1 MKHDLIHSFLHRLD
15 VGELRMCERFYGQP
29 KGESMRNRKLLFE
42 ALLHQREYDRSA
54 LLQAMGVKWT
64 KERLAQEKHK
74 LYEDLIE
81 VVGRLHRERDGRQCP
96 WTQWQDARTLMRMGL
111 MDAAADTARQGLE
124 RAMHLEELHA
134 EMQLRELLREIL
146 KSTDRKAAQPEIMDN
161 DQRLDTAVD
170 KVRALTSYS
179 LTADRL
185 LDYYQRFRTIDP
197 DKLPVAIATLLQA
210 QMVTDI
216 NKATSLPALLR
227 FHHIKVLQARMEGRV
242 EEAITHYWEI
252 IRLWESHPQCI
263 DQRPHLY
270 RKALANLTGAL
281 IVLGSHKEV
290 EMLLARMENIPVIF
304 QRDRAL
310 QFCDVELQ
318 YQLFNLNTGRLDAA
332 LKRKDLLPKG
342 LKDHGRNIADGYQMV
357 LRYNAGVMYMM
368 NDEPRAA
375 KKLFN
380 EIRELK
386 HITECRDL
394 QGLARLFRLL
404 LLMMDNEADF
414 DSYMRNSRPF
424 FADTHRQYP
433 LEQMVYAWI
442 GAHCKLT
449 SEAHV
454 RSSFAQLTAK
464 VLPFEKEK
472 MTGAEELR
480 IWAQAHANGQP
491 VREVY
496 LAHHAGALASPQ
508 PA

>member
-1 MKHDLIHSFLHRLD
+1 MVCGLSQHDSVCLCPLLGLHAHQIEAGGQ
-15 VGELRMCERFYGQP
+15 VGGHH
-29 KGESMRNRKLLFE
+29 G
-42 ALLHQREYDRSA
+42 A
-54 LLQAMGVKWT
+54 
-64 KERLAQEKHK
+64 
-74 LYEDLIE
+74 
-81 VVGRLHRERDGRQCP
+81 
-96 WTQWQDARTLMRMGL
+96 
-111 MDAAADTARQGLE
+111 AAADGCGLHGAARHVEEGDGSLVDVFAHGHVHHAIGSEHVRADLACNVCSDAHGQRPKCSANRVGMSPATEVKSYVGVRVQMLEVVQGPVLQPHLFAE
-124 RAMHLEELHA
+124 RDAVGVEA
-134 EMQLRELLREIL
+134 V
-146 KSTDRKAAQPEIMDN
+146 AACGRQFHPEADHGAG
-161 DQRLDTAVD
+161 LGAVEAVD
-170 KVRALTSYS
+170 DQTVGAHRG
-179 LTADRL
+179 
-185 LDYYQRFRTIDP
+185 
-197 DKLPVAIATLLQA
+197 VE
-210 QMVTDI
+210 
-216 NKATSLPALLR
+216 LR
-227 FHHIKVLQARMEGRV
+227 NVGG
-242 EEAITHYWEI
+242 
-252 IRLWESHPQCI
+252 
-263 DQRPHLY
+263 PHLVAV
-270 RKALANLTGAL
+270 KIIGT
-281 IVLGSHKEV
+281 VLCRG
-290 EMLLARMENIPVIF
+290 
-304 QRDRAL
+304 
-310 QFCDVELQ
+310 VELQ

-414 DSYMRNSRPF
+414 YSYMRNSRPF